1 MNKHDN
7 DSGFTVKQILI
18 RIAILLVASTVLVYF
33 MPREGKFRYFFQ
45 EGKPWK
51 YGLLT
56 APFDFPVYKTDK
68 DIEKEKDSILSNFH
82 PYYTIDYNIGT
93 SEIEKL
99 DADYDSKHLTHLQPS
114 DYTYLQDAL
123 KQIYSAGIISSNK
136 DLQLKNDTTIRVI
149 SNNLSR
155 LRSIQSL
162 YTEKTAYLHI
172 LKDAPNSFSEKRL
185 QRTNIEKFI
194 KPNLSYDATMT
205 EKVKNEYLQRLSLSS
220 GLIQA
225 GERIVDRGEIVD
237 SDTYNILRSLE
248 MSYGK
253 RAGTVRQQGLTIA
266 GQMTVV
272 ILALGSILMFLALY
286 RKEMFDSLRDV
297 GLIILMIVAMI
308 IACTFMSQFR
318 LLSIYMVPLTMVSII
333 IRTFLDSRTAFFS
346 YIITVLI
353 SCFTAPFAFEFFF
366 LQIAVG
372 IASLFNL
379 KELTQRSQ
387 LARVA
392 AFVFI
397 TYSTVYTSYTLIMEG
412 TLDKIN
418 PWMFMF
424 FLINSVALLFTY
436 LLVFILEKMFGFM
449 SNVTLVELSNIN
461 SPLLR
466 RLSEECPGTF
476 QHSIQMSNLCA
487 LAARKIGANV
497 LLVRTAALYHDIGK
511 LSNPSFFTENQ
522 QGINPHDNL
531 TTEQSVDII
540 RKHVTEGIK
549 LAQKEKLPNELISF
563 IATHH
568 GQGKMK
574 FFYNRWKNENPDQE
588 IDESIFE
595 YPGPNP
601 STKEQALLMITDCVE
616 AASRSLKEYNEESCS
631 RLINQLIEQI
641 INDGMLNNTP
651 LTFRDLEA
659 IRQVYLERLLSMY
672 HTRVSYPELKQ
683 SAK

>member
-1 MNKHDN
+1 MKKLDN
-7 DSGFTVKQILI
+7 DKKFSIQQILI
-18 RIAILLVASTVLVYF
+18 RIAILLVASIVVVYS
-33 MPREGKFRYFFQ
+33 MPRESKFRYVFQ
-45 EGKPWK
+45 ENKPWK
-51 YGLLT
+51 YGFLM
-56 APFDFPVYKTDK
+56 APFDFSILKSDAAIK
-68 DIEKEKDSILSNFH
+68 KEKDSIMANFH
-82 PYYTIDYNIGT
+82 PYFSIDYNIGKG
-93 SEIEKL
+93 EVEQLEQNFADKKL
-99 DADYDSKHLTHLQPS
+99 KHLLPS
-114 DYTYLQDAL
+114 DYHYLKDAL
-123 KQIYSAGIISSNK
+123 KQIYSAGVVSSINSNEFN
-136 DLQLKNDTTIRVI
+136 NDTIIRVV
-149 SNNLSR
+149 SNNLSKI
-155 LRSIQSL
+155 RSISSL

-172 LKDAPNSFSEKRL
+172 LENADDPNRDTRL
-185 QRTNIEKFI
+185 QKANIEEYI
-194 KPNLSYDATMT
+194 KANLSFDKQMT
-205 EKVKNEYLQRLSLSS
+205 EKVKAEHMQRLSHSS

-225 GERIVDRGEIVD
+225 GERIVDRGEIID
-237 SDTYNILRSLE
+237 NNTYNILRSLE
-248 MSYGK
+248 ESYAN
-253 RAGTVRQQGLTIA
+253 RAGSPNEQWLTIT
-266 GQMTVV
+266 GQIVLV
-272 ILALGSILMFLALY
+272 ILSLGSILIFLALY

-297 GLIILMIVAMI
+297 GLIFTLVVAMLI
-308 IACTFMSQFR
+308 LCSYMSRFR
-318 LLSIYMVPLTMVSII
+318 ILSIYMVPLSMVPII

-346 YIITVLI
+346 YIIMVLI
-353 SCFTAPFAFEFFF
+353 SSFIAPFSFEFVFI
-366 LQIAVG
+366 QTAVG
-372 IASLFNL
+372 VASLFNL

-387 LARVA
+387 IIRVA
-392 AFVFI
+392 GFVFL
-397 TYSTVYTSYTLIMEG
+397 TYSSVYTCYTLIMEG

-418 PWMFMF
+418 PLMFLF
-424 FLINSVALLFTY
+424 FLINSAALLFTY

-476 QHSIQMSNLCA
+476 QHSIQMSNLVA

-522 QGINPHDNL
+522 QGINPHDKL
-531 TTEQSVDII
+531 TTEQSVEII
-540 RKHVTEGIK
+540 RAHVTEGIK
-549 LAQKEKLPNELISF
+549 LAEKENLPSELVSF

-568 GQGKMK
+568 GRGKMK
-574 FFYNRWKNENPDQE
+574 FFYNRWKNENPDTE

-616 AASRSLKEYNEESCS
+616 AASRSLKEYSEESCS

-641 INDGMLNNTP
+641 INDGMLKDTP

>member
-1 MNKHDN
+1 MNKPDN
-7 DSGFTVKQILI
+7 DSGFSIQQILA

-56 APFDFPVYKTDK
+56 APFDFPVYKTDGQL
-68 DIEKEKDSILSNFH
+68 EKEKDSILTNFP
-82 PYYTIDYNIGT
+82 PYYTINYSIGT
-93 SEIEKL
+93 TELEKL
-99 DADYDSKHLTHLQPS
+99 DEDYTSRQLTQLQPADYS
-114 DYTYLQDAL
+114 YLNDAL
-123 KQIYSAGIISSNK
+123 KQIYSAGIIASNK
-136 DLQLKNDTTIRVI
+136 DLEHSNDTIIRVV

-155 LRSIQSL
+155 IRSIRSI

-172 LKDAPNSFSEKRL
+172 LENAPNTYSERRI
-185 QRTNIEKFI
+185 QRANIEKFI

-205 EKVKNEYLQRLSLSS
+205 EKVRTEYMQRLSLSS
-220 GLIQA
+220 GLIQT
-225 GERIVDRGEIVD
+225 GERIVDRGEIID

-248 MSYGK
+248 MSYAK
-253 RAGTVRQQGLTIA
+253 RAGSARQQWLTIT
-266 GQMTVV
+266 GQMVV
-272 ILALGSILMFLALY
+272 VVLALGSILMFLALY
-286 RKEMFDSLRDV
+286 RKEMFDSLRVV
-297 GLIILMIVAMI
+297 GLVILMIVAMI
-308 IACTFMSQFR
+308 VACSFMSGFR
-318 LLSIYMVPLTMVSII
+318 LLSIYMVPLTMVPII

-353 SCFTAPFAFEFFF
+353 SSFFAPFAFEFFF
-366 LQIAVG
+366 IQTAVG

-392 AFVFI
+392 AFVFV

-418 PWMFMF
+418 PSMFMF

-522 QGINPHDNL
+522 QGVNPHDNL
-531 TTEQSVDII
+531 TTEQSVEII

-549 LAQKEKLPNELISF
+549 LAQKEKLPNELIDF

-574 FFYNRWKNENPDQE
+574 FFYNRWKNENPDKE

-601 STKEQALLMITDCVE
+601 YTKEQALLMITDCVE
-616 AASRSLKEYNEESCS
+616 AASRSLKEYSEESCS

-659 IRQVYLERLLSMY
+659 VRQVYLERLLSMY

>member
-1 MNKHDN
+1 MKKLDN
-7 DSGFTVKQILI
+7 DTKFSIQLILT
-18 RIAILLVASTVLVYF
+18 RIAILIVATTVLVYF

-56 APFDFPVYKTDK
+56 APFDFPVYKTDA
-68 DIEKEKDSILSNFH
+68 DIEKEQDSIMANFH
-82 PYYTIDYNIGT
+82 PYFSINYNIGS
-93 SEIEKL
+93 SEIKKL
-99 DADYDSKHLTHLQPS
+99 DEDYASKKLMHLRPS
-114 DYTYLQDAL
+114 DYNYLKDAL
-123 KQIYSAGIISSNK
+123 KQIYSAGIISSKNHAEF
-136 DLQLKNDTTIRVI
+136 KNDSVVSVI

-155 LRSIQSL
+155 LRNIATI
-162 YTEKTAYLHI
+162 YTEKTAYLNI
-172 LKDAPNSFSEKRL
+172 LDNSKDKNREARL
-185 QRTNIEKFI
+185 QKTNIEEFI
-194 KPNLSYDATMT
+194 KPNLSFDEKMT
-205 EKVKNEYLQRLSLSS
+205 EKVRVEYKQRLSLSS
-220 GLIQA
+220 GLIQT
-225 GERIVDRGEIVD
+225 GERIVDRGEIID
-237 SDTYNILRSLE
+237 NNTYNILRSLE
-248 MSYGK
+248 MSYAK
-253 RAGTVRQQGLTIA
+253 RAGSANQQWLTLT
-266 GQMTVV
+266 GQVIVV
-272 ILALGSILMFLALY
+272 LLALGSILIFLALY

-297 GLIILMIVAMI
+297 GLIFFMIVTML
-308 IACTFMSQFR
+308 IACSFMGHFR
-318 LLSIYMVPLTMVSII
+318 LLSIYMVPISMVPII
-333 IRTFLDSRTAFFS
+333 IRTFLDSRTAFFA

-353 SCFTAPFAFEFFF
+353 SSFIAPFAFEFFF
-366 LQIAVG
+366 IQTAVG

-418 PWMFMF
+418 PSMFMF
-424 FLINSVALLFTY
+424 FLINSAALLFTY

-511 LSNPSFFTENQ
+511 LYNPSFFTENQ

-540 RKHVTEGIK
+540 RKHVTEGVK

-563 IATHH
+563 IETHH
-568 GQGKMK
+568 GRGKMK
-574 FFYNRWKNENPDQE
+574 FFYNRWKNENPDKE

-601 STKEQALLMITDCVE
+601 YTKEQALLMITDCVE
-616 AASRSLKEYNEESCS
+616 AASRSLKEYSEESCS

-683 SAK
+683 SAE

>member
-1 MNKHDN
+1 MKKLDN
-7 DSGFTVKQILI
+7 DTKFSIQQILI
-18 RIAILLVASTVLVYF
+18 RITILLVASTVLVYF
-33 MPREGKFRYFFQ
+33 MPHEGKFRYFFQ

-56 APFDFPVYKTDK
+56 APFDFPVYKTEA
-68 DIEKEKDSILSNFH
+68 DIEKEQDSIMANFH
-82 PYYTIDYNIGT
+82 PYFSINYSIGS
-93 SEIEKL
+93 SEIGKL
-99 DADYDSKHLTHLQPS
+99 DEDYADKKLQHLYPS
-114 DYTYLQDAL
+114 DYNYLKDAL
-123 KQIYSAGIISSNK
+123 KQIYSAGIISSNNYA
-136 DLQLKNDTTIRVI
+136 DFKNDSIIKVI

-155 LRSIQSL
+155 TRNISTI
-162 YTEKTAYLHI
+162 YTEKTAYLNI
-172 LKDAPNSFSEKRL
+172 LDNTKDRNREIRL
-185 QRTNIEKFI
+185 QKTNIEDYI
-194 KPNLSYDATMT
+194 KPNLSFDQKMT
-205 EKVKNEYLQRLSLSS
+205 EKVRSEYNQRLSHSN
-220 GLIQA
+220 GLIQT
-225 GERIVDRGEIVD
+225 GERIVDRGEIID
-237 SDTYNILRSLE
+237 NNTYNILRSLE
-248 MSYGK
+248 MSYSK
-253 RAGTVRQQGLTIA
+253 RAGSANQQWLTIT
-266 GQMTVV
+266 GQIIVV
-272 ILALGSILMFLALY
+272 ILALGSILIFLGLY

-297 GLIILMIVAMI
+297 GLIFFMVVGML
-308 IACTFMSQFR
+308 IACSFMSRFR
-318 LLSIYMVPLTMVSII
+318 LLSIYMVPLSMVPIV
-333 IRTFLDSRTAFFS
+333 IRTFLDSRTAFFA

-353 SCFTAPFAFEFFF
+353 SSFIAPFAFEFFF
-366 LQIAVG
+366 IQTAVG

-392 AFVFI
+392 AFVFV
-397 TYSTVYTSYTLIMEG
+397 TYSTVYTCYTLIMEG

-418 PWMFMF
+418 PSMFMF
-424 FLINSVALLFTY
+424 FLINSTALLFTY
-436 LLVFILEKMFGFM
+436 LLVFILEKLFGFM

-522 QGINPHDNL
+522 QGMNPHDNL

-540 RKHVTEGIK
+540 RKHVSEGIK
-549 LAQKEKLPNELISF
+549 LAQKEKLPEDLISF

-568 GQGKMK
+568 GKGKMK
-574 FFYNRWKNENPDQE
+574 FFYNRWKNENPDKE

-601 STKEQALLMITDCVE
+601 YTKEQALLMITDCVE
-616 AASRSLKEYNEESCS
+616 AASRSLKEYSEESCS

-641 INDGMLNNTP
+641 INDGMLKDTP

-683 SAK
+683 SGQ